1 MAGARAGRARLQAL
15 AQSAVGPPIGLAL
28 LTLAAFAPALRNG
41 FVWDD
46 QFNVVDNPHVR
57 GLGWSELRWMLT
69 TAGSTHPGWG
79 GQWIP
84 LTWLTVALDYRV
96 WGLNPVGYH
105 LTNLVLHA
113 ANAVLLFALARRVLA
128 AATPTAGAGVLSVGA
143 ATTAL
148 FWALHPLRV
157 ESVAWA
163 TERRDVLS
171 GFFFLLAVLT
181 YLRAGLARAPGR
193 RWWFAGSV
201 GCYALALAS
210 KATVLLLP
218 LALLVLDAYPLARLR
233 GRWRQR
239 LVEKVPY
246 ALLAAAA
253 AGLTLHAV
261 RVAASLTPSDQYP
274 LPARVATALYGLWF
288 YVEKTVFPLGLSP
301 LYELRV
307 PVRPLDPPFLGRG
320 LAVLA
325 VSAGLWLVRGRW
337 PAGLA
342 VWVSYAVLLVP
353 VSGLAHVGYH
363 VAADRYGYLPSLGL
377 ALLVGAGAAAV
388 AAARRP
394 ALRPAYARLLLVVIA
409 GWVLGLGG
417 LTARQVHA
425 WSDAETL
432 WQSALDVDPACG
444 ICHGNLGAELE
455 RLGLWEPA
463 IAHLEEALALR
474 PDQVGFQRNL
484 GLALLRSGRP
494 AEAVTHF
501 RLAVAAIPSDPALR
515 NYLGLAL
522 LGVGQPE
529 PALGQFR
536 LAVRLD
542 PSNADAQANL
552 AALVGD
558 HAGRRP

>member
-1 MAGARAGRARLQAL
+1 MAGARAGRARLRAL

-46 QFNVVDNPHVR
+46 QFNVLDNPHVR

-96 WGLNPVGYH
+96 WGLSPVGYH

-113 ANAVLLFALARRVLA
+113 ANAVLLFALARRLLA

-181 YLRAGLARAPGR
+181 YLRAVLARAPGR
-193 RWWFAGSV
+193 RWWLAGSV

-210 KATVLLLP
+210 KATVLALP

-233 GRWRQR
+233 GHWRQR
-239 LVEKVPY
+239 LVEKMPY
-246 ALLAAAA
+246 ALLGAADAL
-253 AGLTLHAV
+253 LTLHAA

-307 PVRPLDPPFLGRG
+307 PVRPLDPPFLGRA

-325 VSAGLWLVRGRW
+325 VSAGLWLARRRW

-342 VWVSYAVLLVP
+342 VWVGYAALLAP

-363 VAADRYGYLPSLGL
+363 VAADRYSYLPSLGL
-377 ALLVGAGAAAV
+377 A
-388 AAARRP
+388 
-394 ALRPAYARLLLVVIA
+394 LLVVIA
-409 GWVLGLGG
+409 GWVLGLGS
-417 LTARQVHA
+417 LTARQVDA